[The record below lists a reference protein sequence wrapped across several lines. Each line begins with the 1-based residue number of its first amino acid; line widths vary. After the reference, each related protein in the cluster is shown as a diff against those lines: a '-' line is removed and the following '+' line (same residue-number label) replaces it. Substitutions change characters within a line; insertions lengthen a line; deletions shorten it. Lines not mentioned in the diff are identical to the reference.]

1 MSPLSASPSRP
12 LRSTFA
18 TFVFVFAFVSATHA
32 QQPMGTVATADAV
45 LTGGLEVQNDRA
57 SLLSNVSV
65 TARDR
70 TAAITLHRGGEVLV
84 CATSQFHLLHSGNGA
99 SLLFGL
105 DRGAIEI
112 HTASQP
118 QDVILTPDIRFTLEA
133 PGTFDLRLRVTRNG
147 DTCIDNHSPD
157 APVLNLSDPFSPAT
171 YRLMPGQHILLEHGS
186 LKEVV
191 DNERDPCGC
200 PSEPAPLVASAAG
213 PHPFPAAV
221 SQDLAPAQ
229 PAANTAPA
237 GEKHTQIDTTFAY
250 GTGPDGKPLP
260 PPPITEPAPAPPAP
274 VATAP
279 PPTPPG
285 AHDLAHAIGHFFH
298 KLFHSGDRPEKP
310 QKSTQ

>member
-1 MSPLSASPSRP
+1 
-12 LRSTFA
+12 
-18 TFVFVFAFVSATHA
+18 
-32 QQPMGTVATADAV
+32 MGTVATQDAIV
-45 LTGGLEVQNDRA
+45 TGGLQVQNDRA
-57 SLLSNVSV
+57 ALLSNVSV

-118 QDVILTPDIRFTLEA
+118 QDVILTPDIRFTLES
-133 PGTFDLRLRVTRNG
+133 PGTFDLRLRVIRNG
-147 DTCIDNHSPD
+147 DTCIDNQSPD
-157 APVLNLSDPFSPAT
+157 APVLTLSDPFSSAT
-171 YRLMPGQHILLEHGS
+171 YRLIPGQHVLFEHGS

-200 PSEPAPLVASAAG
+200 PPETGSQSVAAAAG
-213 PHPFPAAV
+213 QHPFPAAV
-221 SQDLAPAQ
+221 SQDLAPAT
-229 PAANTAPA
+229 PPVNTPVART
-237 GEKHTQIDTTFAY
+237 KHTQIDTTFTY

-260 PPPITEPAPAPPAP
+260 PPPSTEPAPAPSTP
-274 VATAP
+274 VASAP

-285 AHDLAHAIGHFFH
+285 AHDIAHAIGHFLH
-298 KLFHSGDRPEKP
+298 KLFHPSEKP
-310 QKSTQ
+310 NK